1 MDVCDLIERAGG
13 VSKMAALCRVDHS
26 TVCAWKRGNFLPG
39 NRVRQIAELL
49 TIPVEALLP
58 MVRAPVSRKASAI
71 AAPQEAA

>member
-1 MDVCDLIERAGG
+1 MDVQVLVEKAGG
-13 VSKMAALCRVDHS
+13 VSKMAARCGVSHS
-26 TVCAWKRGNFLPG
+26 TVCGWKRGNFLPG

-58 MVRAPVSRKASAI
+58 MVRTPVSRKASVV